1 MKKYLFISLFLSSAI
16 SSQALIPKIP
26 QITASSY
33 LLLDASTNKI
43 IAQQSPDASTGL
55 ASITKIMT
63 SYIVADYL
71 KQGFLSLKDSSKI
84 SESCSRMEGSRMF
97 IQ

>member
-1 MKKYLFISLFLSSAI
+1 MKKYLFLSLFLSSAI
-16 SSQALIPKIP
+16 FSQALIPKIP

-43 IAQQSPDASTGL
+43 IAQQNPDASTGL

-71 KQGFLSLKDSSKI
+71 KQGFLRKKAGKGKPKNKKNNN
-84 SESCSRMEGSRMF
+84 MNF
-97 IQ
+97 